1 MKCTQRLCQRTKNLK
16 ESGYCNVCDDL
27 FEEMV
32 KKYKA
37 LKKPRSFEQVNLDFK
52 LLKETNDNLMSGKV
66 VEPEVVSTL
75 LLGGITNILCQSE
88 LVDDAMERIKELEV
102 ENLTN
107 KTRLELLES
116 WILKLADEE
125 TKLKVKIKQL
135 EDTGKSSH
143 LEPKIDALVK
153 EVNDLK
159 DKSLTPAVCLKSK
172 SCSECNETFS
182 KNFELENHMVKVH
195 GCEQPHSC
203 DICGKKFYLKW
214 RLKKHGSVHSGN
226 VKPCKYLEDGKACP
240 YDEVGCKYN
249 HEEKTEENST
259 MEGIEDD
266 DDVND
271 DFCCCYCNKILE
283 TQKELIEH
291 MGNDHIDRFSHIN
304 TNNNSSS

>member
-1 MKCTQRLCQRTKNLK
+1 
-16 ESGYCNVCDDL
+16 
-27 FEEMV
+27 
-32 KKYKA
+32 
-37 LKKPRSFEQVNLDFK
+37 
-52 LLKETNDNLMSGKV
+52 
-66 VEPEVVSTL
+66 
-75 LLGGITNILCQSE
+75 
-88 LVDDAMERIKELEV
+88 MERIKELEV

-135 EDTGKSSH
+135 EDTFESSH

-159 DKSLTPAVCLKSK
+159 DKSLTPAVCLKCK

-182 KNFELENHMVKVH
+182 KNFEHGNHMVKVH

-203 DICGKKFYLKW
+203 DICGKKFYFKW
-214 RLKKHGSVHSGN
+214 RLKKHGSVHRGN
-226 VKPCKYLEDGKACP
+226 VKPCKYFEDGKTCP
-240 YDEVGCKYN
+240 YDEVCCKYK
-249 HEEKTEENST
+249 HEEETEENST

-271 DFCCCYCNKILE
+271 DFCCCYCNKNLE
-283 TQKELIEH
+283 TQKEHIEH
-291 MGNDHIDRFSHIN
+291 MGNDHIDR
-304 TNNNSSS
+304 